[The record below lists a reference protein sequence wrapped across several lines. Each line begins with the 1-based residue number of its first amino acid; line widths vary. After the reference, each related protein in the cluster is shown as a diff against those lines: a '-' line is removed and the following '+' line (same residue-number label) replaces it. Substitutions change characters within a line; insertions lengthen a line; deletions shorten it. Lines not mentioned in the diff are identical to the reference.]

1 MGVLVLS
8 LSFVIGTFSS
18 EFRAAMFC
26 AGFGFSFFAGVHN
39 FYVLC
44 FAATVKCEKKSKNHK

>member
-44 FAATVKCEKKSKNHK
+44 FAATVKCEK